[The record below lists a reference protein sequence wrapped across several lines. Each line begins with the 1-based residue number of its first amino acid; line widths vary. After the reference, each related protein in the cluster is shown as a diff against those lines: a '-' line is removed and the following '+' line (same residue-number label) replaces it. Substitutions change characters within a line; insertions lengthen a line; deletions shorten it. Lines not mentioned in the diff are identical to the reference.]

1 VNWDETFRRA
11 RQYLRD
17 KDKLCGMGY
26 GRWGLAHAISSSD
39 KVWAIA
45 GILSDNM
52 GAIMDTVFPEGG

>member
-1 VNWDETFRRA
+1 MGRA
-11 RQYLRD
+11 LSKVKGQVLWQ
-17 KDKLCGMGY
+17 GY